1 MIINQIQF
9 KEIKIS
15 DAKKILNWR
24 RKDRITNFQFTDI
37 KDSIKLQK
45 KWILD
50 SYKKKNYYHWMILYK
65 KKNNRFY

>member
-50 SYKKKNYYHWMILYK
+50 SYKKKIIIIG
-65 KKNNRFY
+65 

>member
-65 KKNNRFY
+65 KKQ